1 MTTTI
6 IPGRIAADLDADEH
20 VLFHI
25 GMRINRLRAVRDWW
39 PSFMAFPRMVAELRG
54 QPDLG
59 LLDATSYRPGRTIV
73 SIQHWRSVDHLHDYA
88 RGRTGAH
95 LPAWQ
100 AFKRRSR
107 GNGAVGLFHETYL
120 VAPGSY
126 ETLYVG
132 MPGGRVGGGDPRG
145 RCRPPRPLGAS
156 ASDPRGAGRARATR
170 PAVRELR
177 SQLASSALHEPMRS
191 RRSRRICWRICAC
204 ACRRRSSSDSSASG
218 GTATGVPSS
227 LTATITRYALVVWRR
242 SPPRH
247 GSASTR
253 TPTSRE
259 VRPTRLTR
267 AWTMMRSPMC
277 TGCSKLSSS
286 IAAVTQTTPACRA
299 AAVPAAESTSCMIT
313 PPCTLPTA
321 LTSASVAMREK
332 VTSEARIDRGGCSLM
347 PAVKHLLWTS
357 AVAMTCPDGGEASV

>member
-39 PSFMAFPRMVAELRG
+39 PPFMAFPRMVAELRG

-59 LLDATSYRPGRTIV
+59 LLDATSYRAGRTIV

-100 AFKRRSR
+100 AFNRRSR

-132 MPGGRVGGGDPRG
+132 MPVVG
-145 RCRPPRPLGAS
+145 LA
-156 ASDPRGAGRARATR
+156 AATR
-170 PAVRELR
+170 AVDADRLGR
-177 SQLASSALHEPMRS
+177 SA
-191 RRSRRICWRICAC
+191 RR
-204 ACRRRSSSDSSASG
+204 
-218 GTATGVPSS
+218 
-227 LTATITRYALVVWRR
+227 
-242 SPPRH
+242 
-247 GSASTR
+247 
-253 TPTSRE
+253 
-259 VRPTRLTR
+259 RLTR
-267 AWTMMRSPMC
+267 EGPDVP
-277 TGCSKLSSS
+277 G
-286 IAAVTQTTPACRA
+286 QPA
-299 AAVPAAESTSCMIT
+299 
-313 PPCTLPTA
+313 PPY
-321 LTSASVAMREK
+321 AS
-332 VTSEARIDRGGCSLM
+332 
-347 PAVKHLLWTS
+347 
-357 AVAMTCPDGGEASV
+357 